1 MFEMKT
7 ITSESIPEALK
18 KAERYRLLG
27 EPDDAESICLDI
39 LTVEPENQHALITLI
54 LALTDKFS
62 MGDLSPSYEKARE
75 LVEKLDK
82 ARGKTYYLGIL
93 YERRAKYYLKKGG
106 PGSKEASYAWFI
118 KAMDSFEQALTD
130 CDPPNQGAVL
140 RWNSCA
146 RILNSNPDI
155 KADSEKVEMLLDSY
169 ETPH

>member
-1 MFEMKT
+1 MYDLKT

-39 LTVEPENQHALITLI
+39 LAVDPENQQALITMI
-54 LALTDKFS
+54 LALSDKFS

-75 LVEKLDK
+75 LVDKLDT

-93 YERRAKYYLKKGG
+93 YERRAKHYLKKGG
-106 PGSKEASYAWFI
+106 PGSEEASYGWFI
-118 KAMDSFEQALTD
+118 KAMDAFDQALTE
-130 CDPPNQGAVL
+130 CDPPNQGAIL

-155 KADSEKVEMLLDSY
+155 KADSAKEEMLLDSY